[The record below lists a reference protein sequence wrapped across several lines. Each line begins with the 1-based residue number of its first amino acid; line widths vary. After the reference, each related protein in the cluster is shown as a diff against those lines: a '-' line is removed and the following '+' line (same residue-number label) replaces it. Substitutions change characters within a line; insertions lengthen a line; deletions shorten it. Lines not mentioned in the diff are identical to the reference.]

1 MEFFPSYAINNYNT
15 TMSMGEQSLKSSGGR
30 HGRPRDKD
38 ISGKA
43 IPYDRNELLV
53 LERDRYRE
61 AKAKRLGFAA
71 HEKYKKSI
79 APLSIPEKHIE
90 PKLTK
95 AQYLKILNAKP
106 IPIETTYGSNYGSGD
121 TGPEGHGLY
130 DPKLRLP
137 RPTILPAPKG
147 KTEQKREAKSFAR
160 EKKAEKKKK
169 ALAYEAYL
177 KTHTVLSGKDY
188 DDFPG

>member
-1 MEFFPSYAINNYNT
+1 MEFFPSYALNNYNS
-15 TMSMGEQSLKSSGGR
+15 TMRQGEADLKSTGGR
-30 HGRPRDKD
+30 HGVPRSKD
-38 ISGKA
+38 VSGKA
-43 IPYDRNELLV
+43 VPYNRNELLV
-53 LERDRYRE
+53 MERDNYRE

-71 HEKYKKSI
+71 HEKYKKTM
-79 APLSIPEKHIE
+79 AALSIPEKHIE

-137 RPTILPAPKG
+137 RPTTLPAPKG

-169 ALAYEAYL
+169 DLA
-177 KTHTVLSGKDY
+177 
-188 DDFPG
+188 